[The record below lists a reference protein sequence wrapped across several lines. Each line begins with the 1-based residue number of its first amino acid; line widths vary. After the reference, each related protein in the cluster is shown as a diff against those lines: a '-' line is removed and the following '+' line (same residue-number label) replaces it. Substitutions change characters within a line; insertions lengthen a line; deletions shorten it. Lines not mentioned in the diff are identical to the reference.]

1 MSFSTPNLTR
11 NQIIFA
17 SVGLVLVVA
26 LVVILGNVYGRFLKT
41 QVNAPAQQYNVAG
54 DLKTNTLDAGQY
66 SLVFE
71 GRDGSGSQV
80 TASTAFEVLSPY

>member
-1 MSFSTPNLTR
+1 MSLSTSNLTR
-11 NQIIFA
+11 NQIILA

-41 QVNAPAQQYNVAG
+41 QVNAPAQQYTVAG
-54 DLKTNTLDAGQY
+54 DLNTQALGVGQY

-71 GRDGSGSQV
+71 GRDGSGSQAS
-80 TASTAFEVLSPY
+80 ASTAFEVVSPY